1 MAWTD
6 RLDVKLLGSFRRWRR
21 VVLVVAIA
29 SAVCAPFV
37 YSAIELSRFERAD
50 ARRATFIYAAGQPL
64 APGVHVQR
72 VGLPATLARLGYAET
87 RATPPSPGL
96 FRRSAGTW

>member
-1 MAWTD
+1 MIAQ
-6 RLDVKLLGSFRRWRR
+6 LRRWRR
-21 VVLVVAIA
+21 WVLGVAIA

-37 YSAIELSRFERAD
+37 YSAIELQRFERAD

-72 VGLPATLARLGYAET
+72 VGLPATLARLGYVET
-87 RATPPSPGL
+87 RATPPSP
-96 FRRSAGTW
+96 RQA